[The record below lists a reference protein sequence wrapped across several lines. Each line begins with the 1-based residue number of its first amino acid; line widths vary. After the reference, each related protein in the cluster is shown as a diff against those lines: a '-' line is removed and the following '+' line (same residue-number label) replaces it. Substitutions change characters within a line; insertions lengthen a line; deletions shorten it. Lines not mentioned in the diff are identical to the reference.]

1 MGKQTSTGVEL
12 AVAAGQPATFD
23 QVGYEALTWTVVG
36 EVLSIGEFG
45 IQIDEVTS
53 QPLATGITEFFQ
65 GFKQYGQPAL
75 GLERDSDDA
84 GQDIIE
90 AHADGAN
97 AGEIISMR
105 VTLGDG
111 YVFYLDTRVFSYT
124 TNVGAAN
131 QMIGS
136 TVNARINKKPVEV
149 AAP

>member
-1 MGKQTSTGVEL
+1 MGKQTSTGVAL
-12 AVAAGQPATFD
+12 AVSAGAPATYD
-23 QVGYEALTWTVVG
+23 QAGYELLTFTDVG

-45 IQIDEVTS
+45 VQIDEVTS

-65 GFKQYGQPAL
+65 GFKQYGQPSM

-97 AGEIISMR
+97 AGEILSMK
-105 VTLGDG
+105 VTLPDG

-124 TNVGAAN
+124 TNIGAAN

-136 TVNARINKKPVEV
+136 TVNARINRKPVEV